1 MGRDIP
7 LSLVVSFVFYWLFVL
22 YWRYELPCQDKLP
35 EFHYTPILGC
45 IRVLWLVFHPLGLGL
60 DKALFVWNSVNTDP
74 LGIKPPPYDFE
85 IPLRTAGTIIYADT
99 HAPTQ
104 SELASL
110 PFIVLMSSADWDP
123 HHVRFPSH
131 DVEGANRATINVIQ
145 AKQQ

>member
-1 MGRDIP
+1 MTARVYVLSCRLDSGP
-7 LSLVVSFVFYWLFVL
+7 LWVGIYHFLWWFLLFFYWLFVL

-85 IPLRTAGTIIYADT
+85 IPLCTAGTIIYADI

-104 SELASL
+104 SEFSKLA
-110 PFIVLMSSADWDP
+110 FHC
-123 HHVRFPSH
+123 HHV
-131 DVEGANRATINVIQ
+131 IC
-145 AKQQ
+145 